1 MAVTHLQLMV
11 LYAQI
16 STGILLT
23 REICDAT
30 VKTLLQSFEKVDD
43 RTAARFTESRRS
55 ARFCSVI

>member
-1 MAVTHLQLMV
+1 MV

-43 RTAARFTESRRS
+43 RTALASQSLAEARGFVPLFE
-55 ARFCSVI
+55 